1 MMRHFRILLLFLLV
15 LPLAAEARIKG
26 IVLDDNGMPL
36 VGANVYWA
44 GTTTGVATDTAG
56 LFSIEPVHATRLLV
70 SSYLG
75 YHNDTTDVGNQRT
88 LTIVLVSDLIL
99 DEVSITER
107 QMSVLRS
114 RVSPLNVETLTGQEL
129 TKAACCNL
137 SESFETSASVDV
149 AYSDAATGAKQ
160 IRLLGLSGTYVQL
173 LTENTPN
180 VRGLAQSFGMEYIP
194 GPWMESIQVSKG
206 TSSVINGYE
215 AITGQIN
222 VEYLKPQTTNPIA
235 VNAMLNSALHAEL
248 NATGGWDIGEHTST
262 AVLLHAQDGS
272 WEMDD
277 NGDGFVDM
285 PKNHNLNLLNRWFFH
300 NGNYTGQVLVRA
312 LYDQR
317 IGGQITRPMHGHTAI
332 DNPYRIDLRTRR
344 IDGFMKNGYVFD
356 AAMDRSI
363 GIIAAASYHSLT
375 NHYGTR
381 LWDANQ
387 TNAYLNAIFQTR
399 FDTPSDPFGWH
410 THKLSAGL
418 SVNFDRYSELLHAP
432 LALMWINTPQVEQYD
447 FSRMETTPGVF
458 AEYTYSYRE
467 MLTLLM
473 GVRAD
478 YSTRYGFF
486 FTPRMNIRYA
496 PFEWWTLRASA
507 GMGYRS
513 PNAIADNAAYLPSN
527 RVYAIGNEQLAQ
539 EKTVNAGITTMF
551 YIPLG
556 KRELHLSAEY
566 YYTHFLDGVIAD
578 MDADLHRVEL
588 FNISSIAN
596 AQSFAHNWQVEAN
609 MEVLRG
615 WTLTAA
621 FRYTDVRQTTFSTAD
636 NAYIL
641 RDKPLQNKFKA
652 LLTTSYQTPLHTWQ
666 FDFTAQFNGYG
677 RMPDGFTVPEGS
689 RQYMVRNGYL
699 YHRWYPQLLA
709 QITKYWRTCSLYV
722 GAENMTNFRQDAP
735 IVGDKITATPPGDKM
750 SAGNRVPMGNRV
762 SVGNR
767 MPTDDRMGNRAPAG
781 DRMGNRALVGERM
794 LEGGTMSSS
803 QYIDPSSANYDAS
816 MVWGPIHG
824 WKVYIGFRWSLDRPE

>member
-1 MMRHFRILLLFLLV
+1 MKRVCAFLLCV
-15 LPLAAEARIKG
+15 LAALSCAAEVRVKG
-26 IVLDDNGMPL
+26 IVLDDNGQPL

-44 GTTTGVATDTAG
+44 GTTIGVATDTVGVFA
-56 LFSIEPVHATRLLV
+56 LEQVHGTHLLV

-75 YHNDTTDVGNQRT
+75 FHNDTTDIGNQRT
-88 LTIVLVSDLIL
+88 LTIVLVSDLVL

-107 QMSVLRS
+107 QMAVLRS

-137 SESFETSASVDV
+137 SESFETNASVDV

-248 NATGGWDIGEHTST
+248 NATGGWDINEHAST

-277 NGDGFVDM
+277 NGDGFIDM
-285 PKNHNLNLLNRWFFH
+285 PKNHNLNLLNRWFIRQ
-300 NGNYTGQVLVRA
+300 GNYTGQVLVRA

-317 IGGQITRPMHGHTAI
+317 IGGQITRSMHGHTAI

-356 AAMDRSI
+356 AALDRSI

-375 NHYGTR
+375 NTYGAR
-381 LWDANQ
+381 LWDAGQ
-387 TNAYLNAIFQTR
+387 TNAYLNAIFQTQ
-399 FDTPSDPFGWH
+399 FDDTPHDPFGWH

-418 SVNFDRYSELLHAP
+418 SVNFDRYNELLHAP
-432 LALMWINTPQVEQYD
+432 LSLTWLNTPQVEQYD

-467 MLTLLM
+467 SLTLLM

-513 PNAIADNAAYLPSN
+513 PNTIADNAAYLPSN
-527 RVYAIGNEQLAQ
+527 RVYVLRNEQPAQ
-539 EKTVNAGITTMF
+539 EKTVNAGLTTTF

-566 YYTHFLDGVIAD
+566 YYTRFLDGVIAD
-578 MDADLHRVEL
+578 MDADLHRIEL
-588 FNISSIAN
+588 FNISDVPH

-609 MEVLRG
+609 MEILRG
-615 WTLTAA
+615 WSMTAA
-621 FRYTDVRQTTFSTAD
+621 FRYTDVRQTTFSAAD

-677 RMPDGFTVPEGS
+677 RMPDGFVVPDGS
-689 RQYMVRNGYL
+689 RQYMVRGGYV

-709 QITKYWRTCSLYV
+709 QITKYWRTCSLYI

-735 IVGDKITATPPGDKM
+735 IVGDKMTDTSAGDRTLVVDRITAGTMLAGDRMSVESRTLAGDKM
-750 SAGNRVPMGNRV
+750 S
-762 SVGNR
+762 
-767 MPTDDRMGNRAPAG
+767 
-781 DRMGNRALVGERM
+781 
-794 LEGGTMSSS
+794 EGGTMSNSR
-803 QYIDPSSANYDAS
+803 YIDPASANYDAS
-816 MVWGPIHG
+816 MVWGPVHG
-824 WKVYIGFRWSLDRPE
+824 WKLYIGFRWSLDRPE